1 MNSKKRKRNRKRNI
15 SNELRLSGV
24 NDCEYKKTKK
34 SKQADENSNK
44 PSKPTDKNTVTE
56 EYATWIRINKIMKH
70 IKEGRPIDLNSADE
84 VQKPKKSVYSLEN
97 YVNTFIKMI
106 DDLEYIHID
115 IDGQEDEKP
124 FFFIYTKEKKEKDI
138 KEELPN
144 IDNIDNVFEDIELT
158 GVKKK

>member
-1 MNSKKRKRNRKRNI
+1 M
-15 SNELRLSGV
+15 E
-24 NDCEYKKTKK
+24 D
-34 SKQADENSNK
+34 
-44 PSKPTDKNTVTE
+44 
-56 EYATWIRINKIMKH
+56 

-84 VQKPKKSVYSLEN
+84 VQKLKKSVYSLEN

-124 FFFIYTKEKKEKDI
+124 L
-138 KEELPN
+138 LPN

>member
-1 MNSKKRKRNRKRNI
+1 
-15 SNELRLSGV
+15 
-24 NDCEYKKTKK
+24 
-34 SKQADENSNK
+34 
-44 PSKPTDKNTVTE
+44 
-56 EYATWIRINKIMKH
+56 MKD
-70 IKEGRPIDLNSADE
+70 IKEGKPIDLNSADE
-84 VQKPKKSVYSLEN
+84 VQKLKKSVYSLEN

-124 FFFIYTKEKKEKDI
+124 FFFIYKKEKKEEDI

>member
-1 MNSKKRKRNRKRNI
+1 MNSKKGKRNRKRNI

-56 EYATWIRINKIMKH
+56 EYATWIRINKIMKD

-84 VQKPKKSVYSLEN
+84 VQKLKKSVYSLEN

-115 IDGQEDEKP
+115 IDIDGQEDEKP
-124 FFFIYTKEKKEKDI
+124 L
-138 KEELPN
+138 LPN